1 MPETPRP
8 RVPRR
13 AAVATVALLLAA
25 AGTTAAAQK
34 PPTVADLR
42 ADVNQDGR
50 VDVAGTSDEAGEEGW
65 RPGRGAVFLANV
77 DDDARRCRMR
87 PGDLDRI
94 DPAVDE
100 RLAACHDGADER
112 VNGERDEADLAPLR
126 VPPAPV
132 GDEASGRVEVAA
144 AQRPYVRLFVRRDGA
159 LRVLRG
165 PLTAGELR
173 AGAELA
179 LEGRDIVRDPRHWDG
194 EVTLTLAVTDRGRTT
209 SDRVRLKVAP
219 VLFQNDLQRA
229 ERVFAARPGPGHG
242 VAPGRWGVGDVYRP
256 REWRP
261 FASSLMRATGAAG
274 LSRRDV
280 SFTAGTEQWWRDI
293 WRQDMVE
300 PAVAGVPAP
309 GGGVH
314 SMRVLLRAPVLWA
327 PPEGGKTTLSRSARL
342 LFRDFRGPDVG
353 VVQQFTPGR
362 EPNGVDLQN
371 FTGNFESVPPYE
383 GHPHGRVLYG
393 TAPHRAPDPAFV
405 RMIEAQGRQPAITID
420 TSWLLVGHVDETV
433 HVVRAGNERGWT
445 LAVADPRQAV
455 ELLRHAQRAG
465 EGGQRLF
472 ADTSAERK
480 PTVDALLAD
489 DAFRAGNEEAA
500 RRIDDQIAV
509 LLRET
514 GLSRRDLV
522 RVPVL
527 YKTLGA
533 EADGP
538 MGAIAYS
545 PSIANGLSL
554 TARDYAAPDPH
565 GPKVGGRDLFR
576 TAAQKALAAGG
587 VRVHWVENFAWS
599 HLAGG
604 EVHCATNALR
614 DTSGSARWW
623 NTDPGGR

>member
-1 MPETPRP
+1 MSETPRA
-8 RVPRR
+8 RLPRR
-13 AAVATVALLLAA
+13 TAVAAVALLVAAT
-25 AGTTAAAQK
+25 GTTAAAQR
-34 PPTVADLR
+34 PAPVADVR

-50 VDVAGTSDEAGEEGW
+50 VDVAGTSDEAGEEAW

-77 DDDARRCRMR
+77 DDDSRRCRMR

-100 RLAACHDGADER
+100 RLAACHDAADER
-112 VNGERDEADLAPLR
+112 VNGVRDEADLAPLR
-126 VPPAPV
+126 IPPSRV
-132 GDEASGRVEVAA
+132 GEGASGRVEVAA
-144 AQRPYVRLFVRRDGA
+144 AQAPYVRLFVRRDGA

-165 PLTAGELR
+165 PLTARELR

-179 LEGRDIVRDPRHWDG
+179 LEGRDIVRDPRRWDG
-194 EVTLTLAVTDRGRTT
+194 EVTVTLTVTDRGRTAF
-209 SDRVRLKVAP
+209 DRVRLKVAP
-219 VLFQNDLQRA
+219 VLFQHDLQRA
-229 ERVFAARPGPGHG
+229 ERVFAARPGPGRG
-242 VAPGRWGVGDVYRP
+242 VPPGPWSVGEAYRP

-261 FASSLMRATGAAG
+261 FASSLVRAAGAAG

-280 SFTAGTEQWWRDI
+280 TFTAGTEQWWRDI

-300 PAVAGVPAP
+300 PAVASVPAP
-309 GGGVH
+309 GGGAH
-314 SMRVLLRAPVLWA
+314 RMRVLLRAPVLWA
-327 PPEGGKTTLSRSARL
+327 PPEGGEATLSRSARL

-362 EPNGVDLQN
+362 GPSGIDLQN

-393 TAPHRAPDPAFV
+393 SAPHRAPDPAFV
-405 RMIEAQGRQPAITID
+405 RMIEAQGRQPSITVD

-433 HVVRAGNERGWT
+433 HVVRAGTGRGWT
-445 LAVADPRQAV
+445 LAVADPRRAV
-455 ELLRHAQRAG
+455 ELLRQARNAG
-465 EGGQRLF
+465 EGGQRMF
-472 ADTSAERK
+472 ADTSAGRT

-489 DAFRAGNEEAA
+489 EDFLAGNEEAA

-514 GLSRRDLV
+514 GLSRDDLV
-522 RVPVL
+522 RLPVL
-527 YKTLGA
+527 YAMTSVAPGTPEGA
-533 EADGP
+533 V
-538 MGAIAYS
+538 AYS

-565 GPKVGGRDLFR
+565 GPRVRGRDLFR
-576 TAAQKALAAGG
+576 AATEEALAAGG

-614 DTSGSARWW
+614 DTSGDAPWW
-623 NTDPGGR
+623 STGPGR

>member
-1 MPETPRP
+1 MPETPRQH
-8 RVPRR
+8 VLRR
-13 AAVATVALLLAA
+13 TAVATVALLVAA
-25 AGTTAAAQK
+25 TGTTASAGER
-34 PPTVADLR
+34 PPVADLR

-50 VDVAGTSDEAGEEGW
+50 VDVTGTSDEAGEEAW

-77 DDDARRCRMR
+77 DDDSRRCRMR

-100 RLAACHDGADER
+100 RLAACHDAADER
-112 VNGERDEADLAPLR
+112 VNGVRDEADLAPLR
-126 VPPAPV
+126 IPPTAV
-132 GDEASGRVEVAA
+132 GDQASGRVEVPV
-144 AQRPYVRLFVRRDGA
+144 AQRPYVRLFVRRDGV
-159 LRVLRG
+159 LRALRG
-165 PLTAGELR
+165 PLTARELR
-173 AGAELA
+173 AGVELA
-179 LEGRDIVRDPRHWDG
+179 LEGRDIVRDARRWDG
-194 EVTLTLAVTDRGRTT
+194 EVTITLTVTDHGHST

-219 VLFQNDLQRA
+219 VLFQHDLQRA
-229 ERVFAARPGPGHG
+229 ERIFAAKPGPGLG
-242 VAPGRWGVGDVYRP
+242 VPPGPWSVGDRYRP

-261 FASSLMRATGAAG
+261 FASSLARAAGAAG
-274 LSRRDV
+274 LSGRDV
-280 SFTAGTEQWWRDI
+280 TFTAGTEQWWRDI

-300 PAVAGVPAP
+300 PAVASVPAP

-314 SMRVLLRAPVLWA
+314 RMRVLLRAPVLWA
-327 PPEGGKTTLSRSARL
+327 PPEGGEATLSRSARL

-353 VVQQFTPGR
+353 VVQQVTPGR
-362 EPNGVDLQN
+362 GPSGGDLQN

-405 RMIEAQGRQPAITID
+405 RMIEAQGRQPALTID

-433 HVVRAGNERGWT
+433 HMVRARNERGWT

-455 ELLRHAQRAG
+455 ELLRRAQRAG

-472 ADTSAERK
+472 ADTTVEHK
-480 PTVDALLAD
+480 PAVDALLAD
-489 DAFRAGNEEAA
+489 DGFLAGNEEAA
-500 RRIDDQIAV
+500 RHIDDQIDV

-522 RVPVL
+522 RLPVL
-527 YKTLGA
+527 YATAPPAPGVPK
-533 EADGP
+533 
-538 MGAIAYS
+538 GAIAYS
-545 PSIANGLSL
+545 PSVANGLSL

-565 GPKVGGRDLFR
+565 GPKLDGRDLFR
-576 TAAQKALAAGG
+576 EATREALAAGG

-614 DTSGSARWW
+614 DTSGGVPWW
-623 NTDPGGR
+623 STEVEH

>member
-1 MPETPRP
+1 MPETPRR

-13 AAVATVALLLAA
+13 TAVVTVALLVAA
-25 AGTTAAAQK
+25 TGTTAAARKQ
-34 PPTVADLR
+34 PPVADLR

-50 VDVAGTSDEAGEEGW
+50 VDVAGSSDEAGEEAW

-77 DDDARRCRMR
+77 DDDSRRCRMR
-87 PGDLDRI
+87 LGGLDRV

-100 RLAACHDGADER
+100 RLAACHDAADER
-112 VNGERDEADLAPLR
+112 VNGVRDEADLAPLR
-126 VPPAPV
+126 IAPLAV
-132 GDEASGRVEVAA
+132 GDQGAGRVEVPA
-144 AQRPYVRLFVRRDGA
+144 AQRPYIRLFVRRDGA
-159 LRVLRG
+159 LRALRG
-165 PLTAGELR
+165 PLTGRELR
-173 AGAELA
+173 AGVELA
-179 LEGRDIVRDPRHWDG
+179 LEGRDIVRDPRRWGG
-194 EVTLTLAVTDRGRTT
+194 EVTVTLTVTDRGRST

-219 VLFQNDLQRA
+219 VLFQHDLQRA
-229 ERVFAARPGPGHG
+229 ERIFAAKPGPGLG
-242 VAPGRWGVGDVYRP
+242 VPPGPWSVGGGYRP

-261 FASSLMRATGAAG
+261 FASSLVRAAGAAG
-274 LSRRDV
+274 LSGRDV
-280 SFTAGTEQWWRDI
+280 TFTAGTEQWWRDI

-300 PAVAGVPAP
+300 PAAASVPAP
-309 GGGVH
+309 GAGVH

-327 PPEGGKTTLSRSARL
+327 PPEGGEATLSRSARL

-353 VVQQFTPGR
+353 VVQQVTPGR
-362 EPNGVDLQN
+362 GPSGIDLQN
-371 FTGNFESVPPYE
+371 FTGNFESVPPYK

-393 TAPHRAPDPAFV
+393 TAPRRAPDPAFV
-405 RMIEAQGRQPAITID
+405 RMIEAQGTQPAVTID

-433 HVVRAGNERGWT
+433 HVVRARNERGWT

-455 ELLRHAQRAG
+455 ELLRRAQRAG

-472 ADTSAERK
+472 ADTTAEHK

-489 DAFRAGNEEAA
+489 GAFLAGNEEAA
-500 RRIDDQIAV
+500 RHIDDQIGV

-514 GLSRRDLV
+514 GLSRSDLV

-527 YKTLGA
+527 YA
-533 EADGP
+533 MAGP
-538 MGAIAYS
+538 APGVPEGAIAYS

-565 GPKVGGRDLFR
+565 GPKVDGRDLFR
-576 TAAQKALAAGG
+576 AAAQEALAAGG

-614 DTSGSARWW
+614 DPSGGVPWW
-623 NTDPGGR
+623 STAPGR